1 MQCRWVYHN
10 NKKQIVQFVWLLNA
24 MVLLLLVCLYGCRC
38 GFAVKKYSTTICAVV
53 WIQTLI
59 SSSPANH
66 STTQLQYI
74 SSSRISFSFVL
85 DSWDFS
91 CPPSPRNSDLSG
103 GFMVYPGKY
112 KSNCRRS
119 KCTYV
124 HYDLFELQFIVM
136 FERTFYSCHSLPTF
150 LYVFLRS
157 PRCAKGIYAKSLA
170 MRFRT
175 KKNHL

>member
-124 HYDLFELQFIVM
+124 RTLWFIWIAVYCHVRTYILFMPFVAHFSI
-136 FERTFYSCHSLPTF
+136 CF
-150 LYVFLRS
+150 L
-157 PRCAKGIYAKSLA
+157 
-170 MRFRT
+170 T
-175 KKNHL
+175 